1 MRVLVTGGLGT
12 IGAGLVKEL
21 RGRGHHVVSCDLHH
35 QPDEVGFSLRTD
47 VAEPL
52 YARCD
57 VGEFRQIERVFDRMG
72 PLDYVYHCA
81 AEFGRWNGEDF
92 YETLWRT
99 NGIGTKNLIRLQER
113 LRFRLI
119 HFSSS
124 EVYGD
129 WPNMM
134 VEAVMDDYEVKQLND
149 YAMTKWVN
157 EMQVRNSA
165 AQYGTETVVVRL
177 FNTYGPG
184 EYYSPY
190 RSVNARFL
198 FCALHGLPWTVFR
211 GHARTSTYLADTV
224 RTLGNIADN
233 FRPGETYNIGG
244 DALHSIEDLSD
255 TVLRLTGADPG
266 LVRYEESEILTTR
279 IKRVD
284 VSKSIR
290 DLGHTNSYSL
300 EDGMRLTADW
310 MRKVYELPRHGRPQT
325 AIPQFVSRFDPVV
338 PAEALAAAGAR

>member
-1 MRVLVTGGLGT
+1 MRILVTGGLGIVGT
-12 IGAGLVKEL
+12 GLIKEL
-21 RGRGHHVVSCDLHH
+21 RSRGHHVVSCDLHH

-47 VAEPL
+47 VENPL

-57 VGEFRQIERVFDRMG
+57 VGEFRQIERVFERMG
-72 PLDYVYHCA
+72 PFDYLYHCA

-99 NGIGTKNLIRLQER
+99 NAVGTKNIIRLQER
-113 LRFRLI
+113 LGFKLI

-129 WPNMM
+129 WPDLM
-134 VEAVMDDYEVKQLND
+134 VESVMDEHEIKQMND

-165 AQYGTETVVVRL
+165 IQYGTQSVVVRL

-190 RSVNARFL
+190 RSVNCRFL
-198 FCALHGLPWTVFR
+198 YCALTGVPYTVFR
-211 GHARTSTYLADTV
+211 GHYRTSTFLGDTV
-224 RTLGNIADN
+224 RTAANIVER
-233 FRPGETYNIGG
+233 FKPGETYNIGG
-244 DALHSIEDLSD
+244 VNHHSIEELSD
-255 TVLRLTGADPG
+255 VVLKVTGADPSI
-266 LVRYEESEILTTR
+266 VEYRDSEILTTK

-284 VSKSIR
+284 TTKSQR
-290 DLGHTNSYSL
+290 DLDHKNSYSL
-300 EDGMRLTADW
+300 EDGMRITADW
-310 MRKVYELPRHGRPQT
+310 MRAVYNLR
-325 AIPQFVSRFDPVV
+325 
-338 PAEALAAAGAR
+338 